1 MKKIFT
7 IAAAAAMIF
16 GAASCQKEILDGKK
30 GDATVTFNVQIPEE
44 VVTRAEM
51 SDGSTVDQLVYEV
64 YVGNDVMYEGTVPPT
79 ATGSGQ
85 FSLELN
91 LVTGMTYDLL
101 FWAQNSSVGCYNTD
115 NLKNVS
121 VNYTGTAND
130 EKRDA
135 FYGARLGFEATG
147 IATSETINLYRPFAQ
162 INFGSAPTD
171 WEKAQP
177 FIAKGGLKS
186 QVYMTGVP
194 TRFNVYEGDVVKN
207 SNTDVTFTYDLCP
220 ASETAYSNDFLTYKD
235 ANDLSKVYQYGWV
248 AMNYVLAPKSESAMN
263 EVKASFVHDKN
274 DENSAL
280 VKQVFN
286 VPFKQNYRTNILG
299 EIFTG
304 GNKFTVVIVPGFAND
319 PIENFPDYTIAEPV
333 LFALENGGTVTLN
346 EDTVLPRNITTD
358 KDVVINLNGQKL
370 SYASADINVPSTF
383 VMVRVENGGSLTIN
397 GEGEIVSN
405 GYVASANV
413 GGKIV
418 VNGGS
423 FTANTTTF
431 QANGGEVYITGGTFK
446 LADATDTRYVLN
458 HIDSKKDAGL
468 GLISVSGGTFHGFN
482 PGDSNSENPPMSF
495 LAYGYESVETS
506 TGSGVWKVKAAAA
519 VPITLTSDVKT
530 VATIKATVLN
540 GAAKKIEADF
550 SATTSEYIVLAQQ
563 GGLIE
568 NVKIYGSNKR
578 NAIDKVQRGIYIS
591 NVNADVTINN
601 VEIYDVAYTIN
612 TGGNIAADKTLT
624 VTDSK
629 LEGWTSPA
637 SFGNVEFTGC
647 EFTIGDYYGTA
658 AGADPS
664 WNGCFRAATE
674 TLLKNC
680 TFQKGFYIS
689 LYTMIEG
696 GTLTLENC
704 TVDGVVL
711 TAANIANYLNES
723 EAGTLKKVI
732 VK

>member
-1 MKKIFT
+1 MKKFFT

-177 FIAKGGLKS
+177 FISKGGLRS

-235 ANDLSKVYQYGWV
+235 ANDPNKVYQYGWV

-263 EVKASFVHDKN
+263 EVTASFVHDKN

-358 KDVVINLNGQKL
+358 KDVVINLNGNKL

-397 GEGEIVSN
+397 GDGEIVSN

-458 HIDSKKDAGL
+458 HIDSQKDA
-468 GLISVSGGTFHGFN
+468 GLISVSGGTFHDFN
-482 PGDSNSENPPMSF
+482 PGDN
-495 LAYGYESVETS
+495 LADGQGTNYLALGYESVDNGDGTY
-506 TGSGVWKVKAAAA
+506 TVKAAAA
-519 VPITLTSDVKT
+519 APVELKADVKT
-530 VATIKATVLN
+530 AATINATSLVGN
-540 GAAKKIEADF
+540 NNDIKADF
-550 SATTSEYIVLAQQ
+550 SATESQYIVLAQQ
-563 GGLIE
+563 GGKIE

-637 SFGNVEFTGC
+637 SFGKVEFTGC

-674 TLLKNC
+674 TLLKDC
-680 TFQKGFYIS
+680 TFEKGFYIS
-689 LYTMIEG
+689 LATMVEG
-696 GTLTLENC
+696 KNLTLENC
-704 TVDGVVL
+704 KVDGVVL
-711 TAANIANYLNES
+711 TAANIADYLNEA

>member
-7 IAAAAAMIF
+7 IAAAAALIF

-207 SNTDVTFTYDLCP
+207 SNTDVTFTYNLCP
-220 ASETAYSNDFLTYKD
+220 ASETTYSNDFLTYKD
-235 ANDLSKVYQYGWV
+235 ANDPNKVYQYGWV

-263 EVKASFVHDKN
+263 KVTASFVHDKN

-280 VKQVFN
+280 VKEVFN

-358 KDVVINLNGQKL
+358 KDVVINLNGKKL

-397 GEGEIVSN
+397 GDGEIVSN
-405 GYVASANV
+405 GYVASANA

-458 HIDSKKDAGL
+458 HIDSQKDA

-482 PGDSNSENPPMSF
+482 PAVSNSENPAMNF
-495 LAYGYESVETS
+495 LALGYESVDNGDGTY
-506 TGSGVWKVKAAAA
+506 TVKAAAA
-519 VPITLTSDVKT
+519 AQVELEADVKT
-530 VATIKATVLN
+530 AATINATSLVGN
-540 GAAKKIEADF
+540 NNVIEADF
-550 SATTSEYIVLAQQ
+550 SATTSQYIVNAQQ
-563 GGLIE
+563 GGEIK

-591 NVNADVTINN
+591 NVNADVTIDK

-674 TLLKNC
+674 TLLKDC

-689 LYTMIEG
+689 LATMVEG
-696 GTLTLENC
+696 KNLTLENC
-704 TVDGVVL
+704 KVDGVVL
-711 TAANIANYLNES
+711 TAANIADYLNEA
-723 EAGTLKKVI
+723 EAGTLKKVNF
-732 VK
+732 K